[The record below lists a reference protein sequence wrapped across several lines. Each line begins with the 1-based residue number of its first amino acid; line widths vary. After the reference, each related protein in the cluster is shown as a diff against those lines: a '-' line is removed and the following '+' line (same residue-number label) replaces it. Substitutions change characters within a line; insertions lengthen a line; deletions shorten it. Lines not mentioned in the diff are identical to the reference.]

1 VERGVTALVLDTHVL
16 HWWSA
21 EQKRV
26 SRAAAQAISDADEL
40 VVADISWYEL
50 AALAQRERIRVTVP
64 IGAWL
69 QRLSRLVRTVPISTD
84 IATAAAALPTSFPG
98 DPADRL
104 IFATA
109 AQNGWRLVSKDQALR
124 DYRHP
129 TRVVIW

>member
-1 VERGVTALVLDTHVL
+1 MTTLVLDTHVV

-21 EQKRV
+21 EQRRV
-26 SRAAAQAISDADEL
+26 SSAAAEAISAADEL

-50 AALAQRERIRVTVP
+50 ARLAHSERIIVTIPV
-64 IGAWL
+64 GAWL
-69 QRLSRLVRTVPISTD
+69 GRLARLVRTVPISPD
-84 IATAAAALPTSFPG
+84 IAASAAALPASFPG

-109 AQNGWRLVSKDQALR
+109 VENGWRLVSKDQALR

-129 TRVVIW
+129 TPVVIW